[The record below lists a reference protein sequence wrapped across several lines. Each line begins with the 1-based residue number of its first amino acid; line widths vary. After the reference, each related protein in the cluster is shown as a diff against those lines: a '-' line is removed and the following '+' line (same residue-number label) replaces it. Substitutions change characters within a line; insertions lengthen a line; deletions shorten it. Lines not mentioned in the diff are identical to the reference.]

1 MCDKTPALH
10 RAIVVESG
18 TGLAGLDSEIASF
31 IAEQAFDDL
40 DAPVERVM
48 GADAPTPYS
57 KNLEPLKTPTRE
69 KIVAAVRRVCYANG
83 N

>member
-1 MCDKTPALH
+1 VREGALQC
-10 RAIVVESG
+10 
-18 TGLAGLDSEIASF
+18 AGDSEIASF

-48 GADAPTPYS
+48 EADAPTPHAM
-57 KNLEPLKTPTRE
+57 NLEHVKTPTQK
-69 KIVAAVRRVCYANG
+69 KIVAAVRRVCHANG